1 MTEKTDIKKKI
12 YQLAKELNLS
22 SDTLTAFLAK
32 KGFEVKSV
40 MSVVTDDMSTLIM
53 SHFKKD
59 KEVAEKHQRK
69 IQTLKGAKQVEKKSE
84 EKKKTEVKKKTE
96 KKAKPE
102 AAEEITHVAEA
113 PAATPATV
121 IKELVHEIVE
131 QIHDKSVVP
140 ETQTVEANTEEGTS
154 GLETPAVKDLHT
166 PEAAAEITHAP
177 EIKIERVEELAEP
190 EKAEIT
196 TEKKTGK
203 KLKTKP
209 EEDRMHMTPKMGLTI
224 KGKMQIKSAV
234 AEKPAAPKDA
244 VKSAETEAEKLKKKK
259 KKKRV
264 KETAP
269 KEVKSEEV
277 DELARKKK
285 KKKKLRHV
293 EINQV
298 EVDNAIKRTIAEMD
312 ESTLSARALLRR
324 KKKKERE
331 EEELKIQQELEN
343 QKTKLKVTEYV
354 SVNELANLMQV
365 NVADVIK
372 KCIELGLM
380 VSINQRLDKD
390 TIVLVASEF
399 GLEVQFQTEFEETIA
414 IDEKGEDDEKFL
426 EPRPPVV
433 TIMGHVDHGKT
444 SLLDFIRR
452 ENVVAGESGGIT
464 QHIGAYSVTLESGK
478 SITFLDTPGHEAFT
492 AMRARGA
499 QLTDIVILVVAAD
512 DSVMPQTLEA
522 ISHAQA
528 ANVPIIIAINKIDK
542 PGSNSEKIRQQLGDR
557 NILVEEWGGKYQ
569 SVELSAKTGKNVDLL
584 LEKISLEA
592 DLLNL
597 RANAKMK
604 ARGAIIEAKLDK
616 GKGIV
621 ATVLVKKGTLKIGDS
636 FVAGFSYGRVRA
648 MFDERGNRVEYARP
662 STPVQILGFDSIPQA
677 GDLLVVM
684 DSEREVREIGLRR
697 LQLKREQ
704 DLREIKTVT
713 LDTFSQKVQE
723 GAIKELKVIV
733 KGDVDGSIGA
743 ISDSLMKISNPEVR
757 VNVIHKGVGA
767 ISESDVL
774 LATASGAIIIGFHV
788 RPNVNARLLAEAEK
802 VEIRFYNIIYNVIND
817 VKKGLEGLLTPESKE
832 EVTGSV
838 EVRDVF
844 KIPKAGSVAGCY
856 VQTGKIARGNKVRL
870 IRDGIVVF
878 EGGISSLKRFKDDV
892 KEVDTGYECGIGL
905 DNFNDIKA
913 GDIIES
919 FKIVELKRKLL

>member
-1 MTEKTDIKKKI
+1 LSVNKIYMTEKTDKKKKI

-40 MSVVTDDMSTLIM
+40 MSIVTDEMSTLIM

-59 KEVAEKHQRK
+59 KETADKHQRK
-69 IQTLKGAKQVEKKSE
+69 IQILKGTKQVEKKSE
-84 EKKKTEVKKKTE
+84 EKKKPEEKKKVSKKTAHEETQEIIGVEEEVIPIAVTE
-96 KKAKPE
+96 KVHVPAITEIKPVE
-102 AAEEITHVAEA
+102 LIPQDAEIVDVETKEEIEETVEESEIPEVSTESAE
-113 PAATPATV
+113 
-121 IKELVHEIVE
+121 I
-131 QIHDKSVVP
+131 P
-140 ETQTVEANTEEGTS
+140 ETLTSNIEELTKTHEAQ
-154 GLETPAVKDLHT
+154 V
-166 PEAAAEITHAP
+166 AP
-177 EIKIERVEELAEP
+177 E
-190 EKAEIT
+190 EKRT
-196 TEKKTGK
+196 KKP
-203 KLKTKP
+203 KTKD
-209 EEDRMHMTPKMGLTI
+209 DRLHLTPKMGLTI
-224 KGKMQIKSAV
+224 KGKIVLKTAAPEKSAESKV
-234 AEKPAAPKDA
+234 ETKAI
-244 VKSAETEAEKLKKKK
+244 ETEAEKAKKKK

-264 KETAP
+264 KETPKAAAP
-269 KEVKSEEV
+269 EEV
-277 DELARKKK
+277 DDLARKKK

-293 EINQV
+293 EINQA
-298 EVDNAIKRTIAEMD
+298 EVDSAIKRTIAEMD
-312 ESTLSARALLRR
+312 ESTLSARAQLRR

-331 EEELKIQQELEN
+331 EEELKIQKELEN
-343 QKTKLKVTEYV
+343 QKTRLKVTEYV

-399 GLEVQFQTEFEETIA
+399 GLEVQFQTEFEETI
-414 IDEKGEDDEKFL
+414 DEAEKEDSEELL

-444 SLLDFIRR
+444 SLLDYIRQA
-452 ENVVAGESGGIT
+452 NVVAGESGGIT
-464 QHIGAYSVTLESGK
+464 QHIGAYSVTMDSGK

-542 PGSNSEKIRQQLGDR
+542 PGSNSERIRQQLADR

-569 SVELSAKTGKNVDLL
+569 SVELSAKTGKNVSVL
-584 LEKISLEA
+584 LEKITLEA
-592 DLLNL
+592 DMLNL
-597 RANAKMK
+597 RANAKTQ
-604 ARGAIIEAKLDK
+604 ARGAVIEAQLDK

-621 ATVLVKKGTLKIGDS
+621 ATVLVKKGTLKVGDP
-636 FVAGFSYGRVRA
+636 FIAGFSSGRVRA
-648 MFDERGNRVEYARP
+648 MFDERGNRVEYAKP
-662 STPVQILGFDSIPQA
+662 STPVQTIGFDTIPQA
-677 GDLLVVM
+677 GDLLVAM
-684 DSEREVREIGLRR
+684 DSEREAREISLRR
-697 LQLKREQ
+697 MQLKREQ
-704 DLREIKTVT
+704 DLREIRTVT

-774 LATASGAIIIGFHV
+774 LAAASGAIILGFHV
-788 RPNVNARLLAEAEK
+788 RPNVNARMLAEVEK

-817 VKKGLEGLLTPESKE
+817 VKKALEGLLTPESKE
-832 EVTGSV
+832 EVTGSI
-838 EVRDVF
+838 EVRDIF
-844 KIPKAGSVAGCY
+844 KIPKAGVIAGCY
-856 VQTGKIARGNKVRL
+856 VQTGKIIRGNKVRL

-878 EGGISSLKRFKDDV
+878 DGGVSSLKRFKDDV
-892 KEVDTGYECGIGL
+892 REVETGFECGIGL
-905 DNFNDIKA
+905 ENFNDIKA
-913 GDIIES
+913 GDTIEPYR
-919 FKIVELKRKLL
+919 IVELKRKLV

>member
-1 MTEKTDIKKKI
+1 MTEKTDKKKKI

-32 KGFEVKSV
+32 KGFEVRSV
-40 MSVVTDDMSTLIM
+40 MSIVTDEMSTLIM

-59 KEVAEKHQRK
+59 KETAEKHQRK
-69 IQTLKGAKQVEKKSE
+69 IQSLKGSKQVEKKSE
-84 EKKKTEVKKKTE
+84 EKKKPEEKKKASKKADHEEAHEVVEVANEITPAAVTE
-96 KKAKPE
+96 KFPVPVIPE
-102 AAEEITHVAEA
+102 
-113 PAATPATV
+113 
-121 IKELVHEIVE
+121 
-131 QIHDKSVVP
+131 
-140 ETQTVEANTEEGTS
+140 
-154 GLETPAVKDLHT
+154 
-166 PEAAAEITHAP
+166 
-177 EIKIERVEELAEP
+177 
-190 EKAEIT
+190 
-196 TEKKTGK
+196 
-203 KLKTKP
+203 TKP
-209 EEDRMHMTPKMGLTI
+209 EEFILQDTEDVDIEVEEAIEESEIPEVSAEPTEIPGELGQNIEEATKTHQAQEAPEEKRAKKPKSKDDRLHLTPKMGLTI
-224 KGKMQIKSAV
+224 KGKILLKT
-234 AEKPAAPKDA
+234 AAPEKLA
-244 VKSAETEAEKLKKKK
+244 ESKKVETKAIETEAEKAKKKK

-264 KETAP
+264 KETPKAVAP
-269 KEVKSEEV
+269 EEV

-293 EINQV
+293 EINQA
-298 EVDNAIKRTIAEMD
+298 EVDSAIKRTIAEMD
-312 ESTLSARALLRR
+312 ESTLSARAQLRR

-331 EEELKIQQELEN
+331 EEELKIQKELEN
-343 QKTKLKVTEYV
+343 QKTRLKVTEYV

-399 GLEVQFQTEFEETIA
+399 GLEVQFQTEFAETI
-414 IDEKGEDDEKFL
+414 DEAENEESEELL

-444 SLLDFIRR
+444 SLLDYIRQA
-452 ENVVAGESGGIT
+452 NVVAGESGGIT
-464 QHIGAYSVTLESGK
+464 QHIGAYSVTMDSGK

-542 PGSNSEKIRQQLGDR
+542 PGSNSERIRQQLADR

-569 SVELSAKTGKNVDLL
+569 SVELSAKTGKNVSVL
-584 LEKISLEA
+584 LEKITLEA
-592 DLLNL
+592 DMLNL
-597 RANAKMK
+597 RANANTQS
-604 ARGAIIEAKLDK
+604 RGAIIEAQLDK

-621 ATVLVKKGTLKIGDS
+621 ATVLVKKGTLKVGDP
-636 FVAGFSYGRVRA
+636 FIAGFSSGRVRA
-648 MFDERGNRVEYARP
+648 MFDERGNRVEYAKP
-662 STPVQILGFDSIPQA
+662 STPVQTIGFDTIPQA
-677 GDLLVVM
+677 GDLLVAM
-684 DSEREVREIGLRR
+684 ESEREAREISLRR
-697 LQLKREQ
+697 MQLKREQ
-704 DLREIKTVT
+704 DLREIRTVT

-774 LATASGAIIIGFHV
+774 LAAASGAIILGFHV
-788 RPNVNARLLAEAEK
+788 RPNVNARMLAEAEK

-817 VKKGLEGLLTPESKE
+817 VKKALEGLLTPESKE
-832 EVTGSV
+832 EVTGSI

-844 KIPKAGSVAGCY
+844 KIPKAGVIAGCY
-856 VQTGKIARGNKVRL
+856 VQNGKIIRGNKVRL
-870 IRDGIVVF
+870 VRDGIVIF
-878 EGGISSLKRFKDDV
+878 DGGVSSLKRFKDDV
-892 KEVDTGYECGIGL
+892 REVETGFECGIGL
-905 DNFNDIKA
+905 ENFNDVKV
-913 GDIIES
+913 GDIIEPYRV
-919 FKIVELKRKLL
+919 IELKRKLA

>member
-22 SDTLTAFLAK
+22 SDTLTAFLSK

-40 MSVVTDDMSTLIM
+40 MSIVTDEMSTLIM

-96 KKAKPE
+96 KKAIPE
-102 AAEEITHVAEA
+102 VVEELIHVAEVPLTTPDVVTKEPA
-113 PAATPATV
+113 P
-121 IKELVHEIVE
+121 EIVE
-131 QIHDKSVVP
+131 QIHDKSI
-140 ETQTVEANTEEGTS
+140 A
-154 GLETPAVKDLHT
+154 LET
-166 PEAAAEITHAP
+166 
-177 EIKIERVEELAEP
+177 KIVEELKEEKTIDIGTAAVKELHKPEAGAEQVRAA
-190 EKAEIT
+190 EKIIEPVEEPSDTKKEET
-196 TEKKTGK
+196 TPDKKVGKKT
-203 KLKTKP
+203 KTKS
-209 EEDRMHMTPKMGLTI
+209 EEARMHLTPKMGLTI

-234 AEKPAAPKDA
+234 AEKPAVPKDA
-244 VKSAETEAEKLKKKK
+244 VKTTETDADKLKKKK

-269 KEVKSEEV
+269 KEVTTEEI

-414 IDEKGEDDEKFL
+414 VDEKGEDDEKFL

-621 ATVLVKKGTLKIGDS
+621 ATVLVKKGTLKVGDS

-662 STPVQILGFDSIPQA
+662 STPVQILGFDSIPGA

-774 LATASGAIIIGFHV
+774 LAAASGAIIIGFHV

-832 EVTGSV
+832 EVTGSI

-844 KIPKAGSVAGCY
+844 KIPKAGSIAGCY
-856 VQTGKIARGNKVRL
+856 VQNGKIARGNKVRL

-905 DNFNDIKA
+905 DNFNDIKT